1 MGFKMLE
8 VGKFRAVSVLFSTLG
23 VQLIALSIF
32 LSACQFQHNQPDRT
46 GPVIT
51 PPVKTETNRSL
62 APDYVWETLE
72 YIEKHDKAPQ
82 DFVGGREFQNRE
94 RRLPLEDASQ
104 QKIRYR
110 EWDVHPKVSG
120 QNRGPERLITGSDQ
134 SAWYTQDHYSHFSKL
149 K

>member
-1 MGFKMLE
+1 MGFEILKMY
-8 VGKFRAVSVLFSTLG
+8 KFGRILSLCSTVRLHLFGLL
-23 VQLIALSIF
+23 VF
-32 LSACQFQHNQPDRT
+32 LSSCQFQQTQPDRT

-51 PPVKTETNRSL
+51 QPVKTETNRSL

>member
-1 MGFKMLE
+1 MGFEILKM
-8 VGKFRAVSVLFSTLG
+8 GKLKIIPVLFSAIG
-23 VQLIALSIF
+23 VHLLALFLF
-32 LSACQFQHNQPDRT
+32 LSSCQFQHTPPDRT

-94 RRLPLEDASQ
+94 KRLPKEDARQ
-104 QKIRYR
+104 QTIRYR

-134 SAWYTQDHYSHFSKL
+134 SAWYTRDHYSHFAKL